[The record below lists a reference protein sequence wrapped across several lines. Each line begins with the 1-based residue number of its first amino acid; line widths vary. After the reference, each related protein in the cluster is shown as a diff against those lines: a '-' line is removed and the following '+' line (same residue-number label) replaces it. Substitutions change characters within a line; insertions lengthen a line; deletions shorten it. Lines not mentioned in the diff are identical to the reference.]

1 MGEADLRV
9 DLIRTDEPG
18 GQKVGTGQY
27 LVQVTHIPSGMAVSV
42 SDRKGQHRA
51 RSYALTL
58 MEMMVEDF
66 G

>member
-1 MGEADLRV
+1 MNSGDFRV

-18 GQKVGTGQY
+18 GQRVGTGQY
-27 LVQVTHIPSGMAVSV
+27 LVQVTHTPSGMSVSV

>member
-1 MGEADLRV
+1 MISDDLRV
-9 DLIRTDEPG
+9 DLIRQDEPG

-27 LVQVTHIPSGMAVSV
+27 LVQVTHIQSGMSV
-42 SDRKGQHRA
+42 SISDRRGQHRA

>member
-1 MGEADLRV
+1 MNSDDLRV

-27 LVQVTHIPSGMAVSV
+27 LVRVMHIPSGMSVSV
-42 SDRKGQHRA
+42 SDRRGQHKA

-58 MEMMVEDF
+58 MEMMVEEF